1 MEHYKDKATCFND
14 DIQGTAS
21 VVLAGLISSLPLA
34 GKKQLA
40 DHTYLFLGAGEAG
53 IGIADLISM
62 AIVSETGCTMEK
74 ARERCWFV
82 DSKGLITNARLTGKI
97 EHHKVPY
104 AHSFSLIG
112 IADGSAA
119 PSSLLE
125 AVKMVKPTALIGVS
139 GQGSTFTEGIVK
151 DLLHYSAHPVIM
163 ALSNPTTLAE
173 CTAHDAYTW
182 TNGQCVYAS
191 GSPFDPV
198 TLDNGRHFVPG
209 QGNNAYIFPGV
220 GLGALV
226 ANASK
231 VTDEDFLV
239 AARTLASLVAKERL
253 DVGCAYPDLKDIRDV
268 SKHIAA
274 SVAKHMQ
281 ETGRAHVEGGDKMDW
296 LKRSEEMMYV
306 PSYNH

>member
-21 VVLAGLISSLPLA
+21 VVLAGLFSSLSLA
-34 GKKQLA
+34 GKNQLA

-82 DSKGLITNARLTGKI
+82 DSKGLITNARLSGKI
-97 EHHKVPY
+97 EHHKIPY

-112 IADGSAA
+112 VQDGTAA
-119 PSSLLE
+119 PNSLFE
-125 AVKMVKPTALIGVS
+125 AVKLVKPTALVGVS
-139 GQGSTFTEGIVK
+139 GQGSTFTEAIVK
-151 DLLHYSAHPVIM
+151 DLLNYSAHPVIM
-163 ALSNPTTLAE
+163 ALSNPTNLAE
-173 CTAHDAYTW
+173 CTARDAYTW
-182 TNGQCVYAS
+182 SNGQCIYAS

-198 TLDNGRHFVPG
+198 TLEDGRHFVPG

-231 VTDEDFLV
+231 VTDGDFLI
-239 AARTLASLVAKERL
+239 AAKTLASLVTKERK
-253 DVGCAYPDLKDIRDV
+253 DVGCAYPDLKDIRTV

-274 SVAKHMQ
+274 AVAKHMHD
-281 ETGRAHVEGGDKMDW
+281 TGRAHVEGADSIDW
-296 LKRSEEMMYV
+296 EQRSQEMMYV
-306 PSYNH
+306 PSYH